1 MDWWTLLAFLFFF
14 CACPLRSVDFRGFIL
29 EKTQGLSAV
38 DALCQGH
45 FPPKSRN
52 LVIVIVFSK
61 TAKRFNHNPWFS
73 KFVLQDKVV
82 SLWTWWRQ
90 QLLTLIFREIS
101 FRPERSCGQQK
112 LPALRLNIS
121 AMWQR
126 RPEHYRKKAN
136 LRMVQNRNSRHSAKQ
151 PYRFSVDRIWT
162 CSAPAH
168 FETLHFQRFSFN
180 LENADT
186 GGIMH
191 KISLGNYWVTKNSD
205 VPNFPKE
212 VKIEIFQGSLNYPF
226 SGVQTKHMYGNF
238 EGFPF

>member
-126 RPEHYRKKAN
+126 RREHYRKKAN
-136 LRMVQNRNSRHSAKQ
+136 LRMVQNRNSRPFGEAAVSFFCGQDLNLFRTCPFRDSPLPKIFIQ
-151 PYRFSVDRIWT
+151 PWKCWHRRDYAQNQPWKLLGDKNFRCSQFSQRSQSWNLPGVIELPIFGG
-162 CSAPAH
+162 SNKAH
-168 FETLHFQRFSFN
+168 V
-180 LENADT
+180 
-186 GGIMH
+186 
-191 KISLGNYWVTKNSD
+191 W
-205 VPNFPKE
+205 
-212 VKIEIFQGSLNYPF
+212 
-226 SGVQTKHMYGNF
+226 
-238 EGFPF
+238 